1 MTFTVEGGAAIGGI
15 VIGLIETL
23 SVAYWSA
30 SYRDALVYSI
40 LILVLLVRPQGLF
53 GVRTHEER
61 I

>member
-1 MTFTVEGGAAIGGI
+1 L
-15 VIGLIETL
+15 VIGVVETL

-30 SYRDALVYSI
+30 SYRDALVYAI
-40 LILVLLVRPQGLF
+40 LIAVLLFRPQGLF